1 MPVQE
6 CTPKRRSGG
15 SARWVVL
22 APLAVVLATVVG
34 GGLPL
39 LALGS
44 DEPGSTPRTFEIAAS
59 RYAFDP
65 PRIEVQ
71 RGDHVKLV
79 LRSADTTHGLAIDG
93 YGVKV
98 VIPKGGEEVGVEF
111 MAHRP
116 GTFRMTCSEYCGSGH
131 RRMQGRLVVEEARK

>member
-1 MPVQE
+1 MPVQKQR
-6 CTPKRRSGG
+6 TRRGAG
-15 SARWVVL
+15 ASARFL
-22 APLAVVLATVVG
+22 LSSLAVVLATLVG
-34 GGLPL
+34 RGLPL

-44 DEPGSTPRTFEIAAS
+44 EERTSPLRSFEIVAS

-65 PRIEVQ
+65 ARIEVQ
-71 RGDHVKLV
+71 QGDHVKLV

-98 VIPKGGEEVGVEF
+98 LIPKGGEEVSVEF
-111 MAHRP
+111 MAHRS

-131 RRMQGRLVVEEARK
+131 RRMQGWFVVTEAPK

>member
-34 GGLPL
+34 GGLPP

-44 DEPGSTPRTFEIAAS
+44 DEQGSTPRTFEIVAS

-65 PRIEVQ
+65 ARIEARQ
-71 RGDHVKLV
+71 GDHVKLV
-79 LRSADTTHGLAIDG
+79 LRSADTTHGLEIER

-131 RRMQGRLVVEEARK
+131 RRMQGRLVVTEVGE

>member
-1 MPVQE
+1 
-6 CTPKRRSGG
+6 
-15 SARWVVL
+15 
-22 APLAVVLATVVG
+22 LAVVLATAVG

-44 DEPGSTPRTFEIAAS
+44 DEPGSNPGTFEIVAS

-65 PRIEVQ
+65 ARIEV
-71 RGDHVKLV
+71 RPGDHVKLV
-79 LRSADTTHGLAIDG
+79 LRSADTTHGLEIEG

-98 VIPKGGEEVGVEF
+98 LIPKGGEEVSVDF

-116 GTFRMTCSEYCGSGH
+116 GKFRIKCSEYCGSGH
-131 RRMQGRLVVEEARK
+131 RRMQGVFVVTEVRQ